1 MILNIIIFFGLLI
14 YLFFLNLNQIRFN
27 FCLDKSSNTEK
38 HKLLLELKN
47 KTPISG
53 SFFFL
58 PLILYL
64 SYQINLFFLVFCI
77 LFFCLGLLSDL
88 KIAHSPKLRL
98 FLQFF
103 LVIIFLIFNNEIV
116 IDTRI
121 EFLNDLMNNQTL
133 RVLISSFFIVVLI
146 NGFNFIDGVNNLC
159 SLNFLLITI
168 FLYLTATNLS
178 VLNIELSIKFLIISL
193 LIFVIFNFF
202 GKNFLG
208 DGGVYGLSFFLA
220 IFVIKL
226 SLLSEKI
233 SPYFIANLL
242 WYPAFE
248 NLFSIF
254 RRTFYK
260 KKNYEADN
268 EHLHQLLFKYFQN
281 KKIIKKK
288 YLLSSFVGVLIN
300 CCLFI
305 FYFLGYRDYSDTKL
319 QLVLILLSTI
329 LYLSIYFLLKK
340 KVDD

>member
-1 MILNIIIFFGLLI
+1 MVNGGRYGERLI
-14 YLFFLNLNQIRFN
+14 
-27 FCLDKSSNTEK
+27 
-38 HKLLLELKN
+38 
-47 KTPISG
+47 
-53 SFFFL
+53 
-58 PLILYL
+58 
-64 SYQINLFFLVFCI
+64 FCI

-248 NLFSIF
+248 NLFSII
-254 RRTFYK
+254 RRTITK
-260 KKNYEADN
+260 KKNYIADN
-268 EHLHQLLFKYFQN
+268 YHIHHLIFKYFNN
-281 KKIIKKK
+281 KNFFKKK
-288 YLLSSFVGVLIN
+288 YLLSSFVGIAIN
-300 CCLFI
+300 CHLTM
-305 FYFLGYRDYSDTKL
+305 FYIIGFVDYSDTKR
-319 QLVLILLSTI
+319 QISLIFINIIIYLM
-329 LYLSIYFLLKK
+329 LYFKLKK
-340 KVDD
+340 IDD

>member
-1 MILNIIIFFGLLI
+1 MMLNIIIFFGLLI
-14 YLFFLNLNQIRFN
+14 YLLFLNLNQIRFN
-27 FCLDKSSNTEK
+27 FCLDKSSSTEK
-38 HKLLLELKN
+38 HKLLLELNN

-64 SYQINLFFLVFCI
+64 SYQINLFFSFFCI
-77 LFFCLGLLSDL
+77 LFFFLGLLSDL
-88 KIAHSPKLRL
+88 KITHSPKLRL

-159 SLNFLLITI
+159 SLNIFLISI
-168 FLYLTATNLS
+168 FLYFTVIDLS
-178 VLNIELSIKFLIISL
+178 ILNMETSIKFLIISL
-193 LIFVIFNFF
+193 LIFVVFNFF

-220 IFVIKL
+220 ILVIKL
-226 SLLSEKI
+226 SILNEKI

-288 YLLSSFVGVLIN
+288 YLLSSFVGILIN
-300 CCLFI
+300 CYFFV

-329 LYLSIYFLLKK
+329 SYLSIYFLLKK
-340 KVDD
+340 SRC

>member
-27 FCLDKSSNTEK
+27 LCLDKSSNTEK
-38 HKLLLELKN
+38 HKLLLELNN

-64 SYQINLFFLVFCI
+64 SYQINLFFLIFCI

-248 NLFSIF
+248 KLISIF
-254 RRTFYK
+254 RITFYK

-268 EHLHQLLFKYFQN
+268 EHLNQLLFKYFQN

-340 KVDD
+340 SR